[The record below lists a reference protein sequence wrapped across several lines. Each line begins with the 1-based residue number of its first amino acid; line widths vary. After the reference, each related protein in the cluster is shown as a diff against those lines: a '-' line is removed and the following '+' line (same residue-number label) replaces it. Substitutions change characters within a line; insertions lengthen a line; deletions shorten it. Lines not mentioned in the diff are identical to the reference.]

1 MFFEDF
7 ILRQI
12 AFAAVVAAKVIG
24 LSKNDQ
30 FNEAYEMIDQ
40 TIEEM
45 FGLKADI
52 VKQMNDEGLVSL
64 LTSSQFVDSD
74 RLFALANLFIVE
86 GDVFASQKRNP
97 ESQQSYQRALNL
109 FNIFS
114 SHYPESLDTDI
125 QTWIHELQKK
135 LISAGE

>member
-12 AFAAVVAAKVIG
+12 AFAAAVAAKVLG
-24 LSKNDQ
+24 LSKTGQ

-74 RLFALANLFIVE
+74 KLFALANLFIVE

-114 SHYPESLDTDI
+114 SHYPDRLDTDI
-125 QTWIHELQKK
+125 QAWINELQKK
-135 LISAGE
+135 INQVGE